1 MPTAAKEVLERLS
14 GGRAPG
20 PLPTFNVLHAVKTL
34 EILAREGIVGRFK
47 LSQELDIGEG
57 SVRTLLKRM
66 KEAGLVQFSRSGCA
80 LTSKGRDLWN
90 EINSKIATKAEINK
104 TEVTVGSH
112 NVAIL
117 VRGAGNRV
125 TSGVEQRDAAIKA
138 GALGATTLVV
148 RGGRLV
154 IPMISE
160 DVSKDFPEAYRQVM
174 ETLRPQEG
182 DAIVIGSADEPRKA
196 EYGALAAAWTLL

>member
-1 MPTAAKEVLERLS
+1 MPTTVKEVLEKLS
-14 GGRAPG
+14 GGRVPG
-20 PLPTFNVLHAVKTL
+20 PLPTFNVLHVIKTL

-47 LSQELDIGEG
+47 LSQELEIGEG

-66 KEAGLVQFSRSGCA
+66 KEAGLVQFSRSGCT
-80 LTSKGRDLWN
+80 LTSKGQDLWK
-90 EINSKIATKAEINK
+90 EINSKIAAKAEINR

-117 VRGAGNRV
+117 IRDAGNRV
-125 TSGVEQRDAAIKA
+125 TSGIEQRDAAIKA
-138 GALGATTLVV
+138 GALGATTLVM
-148 RGGRLV
+148 RGGRLQ
-154 IPMISE
+154 IPAISE
-160 DVSKDFPEAYRQVM
+160 DVSRDFPEAYRQVM
-174 ETLRPQEG
+174 ETLHPQEG

>member
-1 MPTAAKEVLERLS
+1 MPTTVKEVLEKLS

-66 KEAGLVQFSRSGCA
+66 KEAGLVQFSRSGCT

-117 VRGAGNRV
+117 VRGAGSRV

-182 DAIVIGSADEPRKA
+182 DAIVIGSADEPKKA

>member
-1 MPTAAKEVLERLS
+1 MPTTVKEVLEKLS

-125 TSGVEQRDAAIKA
+125 TSGIEQRDAAIKA

>member
-1 MPTAAKEVLERLS
+1 MPTTVKEVLEKLS

>member
-1 MPTAAKEVLERLS
+1 
-14 GGRAPG
+14 
-20 PLPTFNVLHAVKTL
+20 
-34 EILAREGIVGRFK
+34 
-47 LSQELDIGEG
+47 
-57 SVRTLLKRM
+57 M